1 MKAIGYIRVSTQKQA
16 DTGVSLEAQ
25 EGSIHSYCK
34 TFGLTLV
41 ELVEDAGKSAK
52 TLNRPGMIRLLDMLE
67 RGEAEAVVVY
77 KLDRAFRSIIDALV
91 TMQHLKDK
99 GIAFHSVTDKID
111 TSSAMGRAMLHILL
125 SFGQL
130 ERELAGERT
139 RDALQATKGSNG
151 GNVLLDYR
159 QRTGKLVTGQA
170 PFGYRWSGEEGDRD
184 RELETNNLEMMTVAT
199 ILEWAECGWKP
210 ARIKRELEERG
221 IAPRRGKVWHRTQI
235 VRILQAEYY

>member
-25 EGSIHSYCK
+25 EGYIHSYCK

-52 TLNRPGMIRLLDMLE
+52 TLNRPGMIKLLGMCE

-77 KLDRAFRSIIDALV
+77 KLDRAFRSLLDALV

-99 GIAFHSVTDKID
+99 GIAFHSVKDKID

-130 ERELAGERT
+130 ERELVGERT
-139 RDALQATKGSNG
+139 KDALQATKGSNG

-159 QRTGKLVTGQA
+159 KRAGKLVTGQA
-170 PFGYRWSGEEGDRD
+170 PFGYCWSGEEGDKDRALVRD
-184 RELETNNLEMMTVAT
+184 GAEWHVVQRIRVMAETMKV
-199 ILEWAECGWKP
+199 GK
-210 ARIKRELEERG
+210 IKQTLEEAG
-221 IAPRRGKVWHRTQI
+221 LHPRRGKVWHRTQI
-235 VRILQAEYY
+235 VRILQAQYY